1 MGSFFEPG
9 TAPGPPEARA
19 SVSHGGRSEG
29 RAALRR
35 SKRNRP
41 WNHVVFRPCSTRAG
55 LLTLSAAPKI
65 AGRSRLGRA
74 VKRAIFVR
82 FRQAALRPGRRKRRE
97 AGFVISLDRAF
108 QSILSLKCSR
118 SRAERGSS
126 LLSLSVKRRALT
138 AKGSA
143 PTQWAQFTCGV
154 ATRRAARRAVPVA
167 RGAYRHG
174 QRSKLR
180 LQA

>member
-82 FRQAALRPGRRKRRE
+82 FRQAALRLGRRKRRQ
-97 AGFVISLDRAF
+97 AGFVISLGT
-108 QSILSLKCSR
+108 SSR
-118 SRAERGSS
+118 SFNGKSKFP
-126 LLSLSVKRRALT
+126 LFT
-138 AKGSA
+138 
-143 PTQWAQFTCGV
+143 TCGWSCSARPQETLYQRFLNLR
-154 ATRRAARRAVPVA
+154 ATDP
-167 RGAYRHG
+167 
-174 QRSKLR
+174 
-180 LQA
+180 